1 MIKAMP
7 EKVVLK
13 KVKND
18 SYNNMIYM
26 TNSSYSYKIVDVF
39 KNDMGLKKDDLV
51 VVDET
56 KLIKTIIDNEEYYFC
71 FIDDVYA
78 CIK

>member
-18 SYNNMIYM
+18 GYNNMIYM

-71 FIDDVYA
+71 FIDDVSA
-78 CIK
+78 CLK

>member
-1 MIKAMP
+1 MP

>member
-78 CIK
+78 CIM

>member
-7 EKVVLK
+7 DKVVLK
-13 KVKND
+13 KIKDD

-26 TNSSYSYKIVDVF
+26 TNSSYSYQIVDICR
-39 KNDMGLKKDDLV
+39 NDMGLKKDDLV
-51 VVDET
+51 VVDED
-56 KLIKTIIDNEEYYFC
+56 KLIKTIVNNEEYYFC
-71 FIDDVYA
+71 IIDDVYA